1 MSGTGSAGGAWGA
14 VSSTCPSSRLSTVT
28 APATAPVSW
37 PKGPCLAAAMEPPA
51 GADYAVPDLDLDR
64 PRGQPQQLAGHIVQ
78 HVEADLV
85 VGQQ

>member
-1 MSGTGSAGGAWGA
+1 
-14 VSSTCPSSRLSTVT
+14 
-28 APATAPVSW
+28 
-37 PKGPCLAAAMEPPA
+37 MEPPA